1 MDGPARREAG
11 DEALF
16 LTLRFNDEKEAKAL
30 VDTGASDCFMSKF
43 CKDQIPKEC
52 IQDSWT
58 VKKGEISLADNS
70 SQNIL
75 EQVRC
80 KFSIQESTVFYDFNV
95 VDNLCHSVVIGRNLL
110 TVLRSD
116 LALPGGKVEV
126 FCGNP
131 ITSRETVKIPPGN
144 ECLIPVTTL
153 RPLVLDTYIAYC
165 APAVTASVI
174 VEGCINTVG
183 SEWWIKVMN
192 PLEETQ
198 IITPKDVLAFAEE
211 CAVPEVNRESIEE
224 FLDLQYISKT
234 DTPISLC
241 RIAVDVVHDATQIG
255 SEIAKGESEVKSD
268 ENIDK
273 IDLNDSCL
281 NDEQK
286 VQFRQML
293 NDNRN
298 ALAFSMDELGQCEIA
313 PMKIV
318 VDKSQGIISSRP
330 YRYSPQK
337 MDTIDK
343 EVRQLIEIGVIEPSE
358 SAWRSPLVVV
368 QKKDGKPR
376 LCTDFRMLNLITF
389 KDKFPMPTARSL
401 FLYMAYKKPTMW
413 TALDLLS
420 GYHQCVIEPESRE
433 YTAFETPMG
442 VYHYKRVPFG
452 LVGAPWQFTKVMAI
466 ALKGLIPRVCLAY
479 LDDVIIYDTTFEQHL
494 ESVELVLKA
503 LAKADLKVKPSKCEW
518 CRSEINFLGHVVN
531 AEGVATQKVTT
542 EKITAFNR
550 PHNVKTVK
558 SFLGLC
564 NYYRPFV
571 PNFADMAK
579 PMNRLLKKEVSFEW
593 SEMCEEA
600 FQQLKKLLTSPP
612 LLIHPDIGGH
622 FHILTDASD
631 AACGAA
637 VCHRMND
644 IYRPVAFW
652 GCTLKD
658 AELNYTVTEKEALA
672 VIKSIKNYK
681 DMLQGAK
688 ITIVTDH
695 KPLIPLLQSA
705 YKAPSSRLRRWAL
718 ALSDFDFEITYEPG
732 ATHFLPDYLSRVHH
746 DHVPGE
752 EFEPAVGC
760 ELFEAE
766 IQDGELTVAM
776 IINAQLQDAE
786 CVQLMEYVQD
796 GDLPPDPTDAR
807 RVMDQA
813 DFVGIQEPG
822 VLCRFNLK
830 RFSKNRD
837 QYARIKPRMIIPGK
851 LIPKVLRLLHNDI
864 LAGGHVGVSSLTTKI
879 SDKFYWRNM
888 NADIVDYVKA
898 CETCSLRRRAP
909 HFKALAKSWER
920 PTRPFEVVQ
929 CDFIGPLKRA
939 KDGSKYIMTFI
950 DILTGWPEAFATKDS
965 TAQTAANCFLTEI
978 VCRYGRVNRLH
989 TDRGAAFI
997 SGLFREITT
1006 RLACRQTFTTGRM
1019 PTGNARVERLHK
1031 TIENLIAY
1039 YIPDDHC
1046 NWTDLLPIA
1055 LWTVRSTTSVR
1066 SGYSPHTLLFG
1077 RDPVSMGMPEQGTIP
1092 ESLNDCEFFMQIKD
1106 NIAMFRNM
1114 AERIV
1119 TDYERDLR
1127 ERIDERARPTQ
1138 MHEGDMVY
1146 MYDPLAS
1153 VNTASKFSNRYTGPY
1168 RVIETKGDH
1177 LVRLVSLKTG
1187 KEIPHLVNICKL
1199 KRAHGPWSP
1208 ALPNTIPKMVRD
1220 ASVPNS
1226 TGADPDQI
1234 PESHHTPT
1242 GKLTKRDSETRGAKT
1257 ENSMGHTGAHENGPT
1272 SNTEEVPK
1280 KNHSESPTALQKTDG
1295 QHKTGQGA
1303 DTHPVSVPSPP
1314 LTLANGGQD
1323 TAGVNRRGKRKRGRG
1338 RGKKQAGAG
1347 TAPPATNTTIK
1358 QTGGDA
1364 HTATTSQEPI
1374 QNKQG
1379 GSPEGYNLRRTHR
1392 PDYAAYFNDAEDD
1405 DADM

>member
-16 LTLRFNDEKEAKAL
+16 LKLRFNDEKEAKAL

-43 CKDQIPKEC
+43 CKDQLPKEC

-75 EQVRC
+75 EQIRC

-116 LALPGGKVEV
+116 IALPGGKVEV

-255 SEIAKGESEVKSD
+255 SEITKEETEVKSD

-281 NDEQK
+281 NNEQK

-579 PMNRLLKKEVSFEW
+579 PMNRLLKKEVPFEW

-1046 NWTDLLPIA
+1046 NWADLLPIA

-1077 RDPVSMGMPEQGTIP
+1077 RDPVSMG
-1092 ESLNDCEFFMQIKD
+1092 C
-1106 NIAMFRNM
+1106 RN
-1114 AERIV
+1114 RV
-1119 TDYERDLR
+1119 
-1127 ERIDERARPTQ
+1127 
-1138 MHEGDMVY
+1138 
-1146 MYDPLAS
+1146 
-1153 VNTASKFSNRYTGPY
+1153 PY
-1168 RVIETKGDH
+1168 
-1177 LVRLVSLKTG
+1177 
-1187 KEIPHLVNICKL
+1187 
-1199 KRAHGPWSP
+1199 
-1208 ALPNTIPKMVRD
+1208 
-1220 ASVPNS
+1220 
-1226 TGADPDQI
+1226 
-1234 PESHHTPT
+1234 
-1242 GKLTKRDSETRGAKT
+1242 
-1257 ENSMGHTGAHENGPT
+1257 
-1272 SNTEEVPK
+1272 
-1280 KNHSESPTALQKTDG
+1280 
-1295 QHKTGQGA
+1295 
-1303 DTHPVSVPSPP
+1303 
-1314 LTLANGGQD
+1314 
-1323 TAGVNRRGKRKRGRG
+1323 
-1338 RGKKQAGAG
+1338 
-1347 TAPPATNTTIK
+1347 
-1358 QTGGDA
+1358 
-1364 HTATTSQEPI
+1364 
-1374 QNKQG
+1374 QN
-1379 GSPEGYNLRRTHR
+1379 P
-1392 PDYAAYFNDAEDD
+1392 
-1405 DADM
+1405 